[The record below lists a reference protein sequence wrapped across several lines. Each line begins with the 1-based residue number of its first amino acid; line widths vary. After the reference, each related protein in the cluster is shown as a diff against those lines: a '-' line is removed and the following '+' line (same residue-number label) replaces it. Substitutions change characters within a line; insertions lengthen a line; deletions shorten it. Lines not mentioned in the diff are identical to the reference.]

1 MRRIGLLS
9 LLIILLCGAGTRPR
23 TVPESGGDTFSI
35 KEVFGVSHP
44 NQVIDFDLTQPIDP
58 TETSLVDDRGVD
70 VAYQVLG
77 GGRKLAVQTDLP
89 AGAERM
95 WTLVRGRRPQGQSAD
110 AVHVRR
116 ADRYYEITNALVGVR
131 IVRPGGAWGGTPAP
145 IQGLRMRDGTWTARG
160 PNILDVRADRARAP
174 TVRFLEEGPLKVVVE
189 VSYRFDRPAYVYG
202 QQKVVPAGPG
212 FYTSTVTVEAGQP
225 SILFEENTD
234 MDLSY
239 SLDVYEAVHP
249 THARYRGHHARAR
262 EYGYEPDGRIYRESH
277 TRPGLDAQV
286 DLRYDRPMGAQYVS
300 NDEGWR
306 WMAVWDPWAFDTGWY
321 WQMFDAGAPASANLL
336 GIFAGRASR
345 AVGAAFSGAGIYTRP
360 GKDGKDRQAGVTIQS
375 YRRSADA
382 RVFPRTRFQWGMFL
396 GTKADLAPPDQVQ
409 NVNRQMNRHAGISL
423 AKVHRYQLQFPD
435 PLRGYGGL
443 YMDRQAVGRMS
454 ARLRADH
461 SYYRQLYDGEPT
473 SRPLLD
479 MWADVSGEKTHHAA
493 QTITGLAH
501 DLLAAHVNGEGIYSM
516 RFHYWHGGLEMMRK
530 GLWIDQVLGSG
541 ALTPD
546 EQARVK
552 AAAVLFANVLWDD
565 DVVPLFEGHGLNL
578 GTANMPVQQQAY
590 RDFYAL
596 LLAEHPTMRDRAA
609 QVATRVRNTVG
620 TIVNEHG
627 AEMGGT
633 HYIAASFVP
642 TLNTLLQ
649 VKQRGGAD
657 PFATEPRL
665 AKFAEFYLNLLTPP
679 EPRVGGK
686 RALISLGDSS
696 TEPSEM
702 FGTLGTGFR
711 DADPQLSAR
720 LMGAWQ
726 AAGNPQSGFFG
737 TTLLTIDDA
746 LPAADP
752 QLGDATFPGY
762 YSVLRHGWG
771 TRDETAAW
779 IVNGDFYADHRHA
792 DHGSVVIYALGAP
805 LSIDWGSL
813 YTPHVP
819 GGYMHSGVVM
829 DDSLDQ
835 PWDADAPA
843 LGAGR
848 GWGGSTQEAFVS
860 FPDGAYVRSR
870 FARGT
875 TVWTRAITSIRT
887 DASYPILVVR
897 DTFRGAGAAA
907 PKVMTLNLMATGEV
921 LTPAGKVNPPLRTHA
936 AAEHTASDPAHQRPS
951 VTPPFALKAG
961 VNRLGFSG
969 RYGVDW
975 DVYIVSAQSQQ
986 ALIGNWAVTPWGAH
1000 ITDKEERQ
1008 HILRV
1013 HGVGPF
1019 TTVILPWRR
1028 GERPAGLT
1036 VTEDG
1041 DAILVKTPTA
1051 VTRIEPDAYSFTTTR
1066 GTVARRFAPTGRS
1079 PR

>member
-1 MRRIGLLS
+1 MLL
-9 LLIILLCGAGTRPR
+9 LRAGIRPS
-23 TVPESGGDTFSI
+23 TEPESRGETFSV
-35 KEVFGVSHP
+35 KERFGVSHP
-44 NQVIDFDLTQPIDP
+44 NQIIDFDLTQTIDP
-58 TETSLVDDRGVD
+58 TSTSLADARGVE
-70 VAYQVLG
+70 VPYQVLD

-89 AGAERM
+89 AGAEKT
-95 WTLVRGRRPQGQSAD
+95 WTVVHGRTPEGQSVD
-110 AVHVRR
+110 AVHLQR
-116 ADRYYEITNALVGVR
+116 AERYYEITNALIGVR
-131 IVRPGGAWGGTPAP
+131 IVRPGRNWKATPAP
-145 IQGLRMRDGTWTARG
+145 IQGVRMRDGTWTARG
-160 PNILDVRADRARAP
+160 PNTLEVKANR
-174 TVRFLEEGPLKVVVE
+174 THGVNVRFLEEGPLKVVVQ
-189 VSYRFDRPAYVYG
+189 VSYSFDRPEYIYG
-202 QQKVVPAGPG
+202 QQKVAPAGPG
-212 FYTSTVTVEAGQP
+212 FYRSTITVEAGQP
-225 SILFEENTD
+225 SILFEEDTD

-239 SLDVYEAVHP
+239 SIDVYDAVHP

-262 EYGYEPDGRIYRESH
+262 EYGYEPDGRTYRASH

-286 DLRYDRPMGAQYVS
+286 DLRYGRPMSAQYVS
-300 NDEGWR
+300 SDSGWC
-306 WMAVWDPWAFDTGWY
+306 WMAVWDPWVFDSGWY
-321 WQMFDAGAPASANLL
+321 WQMFDGRAPASANLL

-345 AVGAAFSGAGIYTRP
+345 ALGAAFSGVGIYTRP
-360 GKDGKDRQAGVTIQS
+360 GNDGRDRQAGVMIQS

-382 RVFPRTRFQWGMFL
+382 RVFPRTRFQWGIFL
-396 GTKADLAPPDQVQ
+396 GTKADLGSPDQVQ
-409 NVNRQMNRHAGISL
+409 NVNRQMNLHAGISL

-443 YMDRQAVGRMS
+443 YMDRQAVERMS

-501 DLLAAHVNGEGIYSM
+501 DLLAAHVNGEGI
-516 RFHYWHGGLEMMRK
+516 LEMMRK

-546 EQARVK
+546 EQTRVK

-657 PFATEPRL
+657 PFAMEPRL

-711 DADPQLSAR
+711 DADPHLSAR

-726 AAGNPQSGFFG
+726 AAGKPQSGFFG
-737 TTLLTIDDA
+737 TTLLTIDDT
-746 LPAADP
+746 LPVGDP

-771 TRDETAAW
+771 TPDETAVW
-779 IVNGDFYADHRHA
+779 IVNGDFYTDHRHE

-829 DDSLDQ
+829 DDTLDQ
-835 PWDADAPA
+835 PWDRDAPA
-843 LGAGR
+843 LGAGH
-848 GWGGSTQEAFVS
+848 GWGRSTQEAFVS

-936 AAEHTASDPAHQRPS
+936 AAEHTASDPAHQR
-951 VTPPFALKAG
+951 
-961 VNRLGFSG
+961 
-969 RYGVDW
+969 YGVDW

-1013 HGVGPF
+1013 HGAGPF
-1019 TTVILPWRR
+1019 TTVVLPWRR
-1028 GERPAGLT
+1028 GEEPAGLT
-1036 VTEDG
+1036 VTRDG
-1041 DAILVKTPTA
+1041 AAILVKTSTMA
-1051 VTRIEPDAYSFTTTR
+1051 TRIEPDGYSSTTTR
-1066 GTVARRFAPTGRS
+1066 GTVTRRFYVPVRGIPGVPTAN
-1079 PR
+1079 